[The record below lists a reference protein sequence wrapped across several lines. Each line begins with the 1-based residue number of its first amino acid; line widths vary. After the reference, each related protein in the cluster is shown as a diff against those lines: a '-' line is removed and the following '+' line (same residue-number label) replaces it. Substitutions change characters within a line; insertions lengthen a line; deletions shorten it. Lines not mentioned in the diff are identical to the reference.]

1 MDYSRCGA
9 TRLAARSLSHRR
21 VPLLLTLITLILSLT
36 LVFGVQYLRTEV
48 RNTFMSTVSGT
59 DLIVGARS
67 GPVNLLLYSVFH
79 IGNPTNNIRWSTF
92 QHVAGHDAVQWAVPI
107 SLGDSHKGFRVVATS
122 RAFFERYRYGDDR
135 ALAFGEGEAFRGVY
149 EAVVGQDVARRLGY
163 GKGDSIVV
171 AHGAGSTSFVHHDKQ
186 PFTVEGVLRGTGTP
200 LDRVILIPLEGF
212 EAIHAGWR
220 GGVQVGAQPSP
231 AEALERDLTPEQI
244 TAMLVGAERRIM
256 TLRLQRELN
265 NYEGEPLTAILPGA
279 TLARLWQMLGGFE
292 NALLVI
298 SALVLVTSLVGMVG
312 MLLATQS
319 TRTREMAIL
328 RSIGATPW
336 GISFMY
342 VLECLLLVGVALVLA
357 LLIWFGGL
365 RLVAPWLSELWGIHI
380 GIRPPGGVEAIMGAT
395 VMGLSLLVSLVPAWL
410 GYRRS
415 LAAGLTPR
423 E

>member
-1 MDYSRCGA
+1 MINA
-9 TRLAARSLSHRR
+9 IHARLAARSLNHRR
-21 VPLLLTLITLILSLT
+21 VPLLLILLTLTLSLT

-48 RNTFMSTVSGT
+48 KNTFISTVSGT

-92 QHVAGHDAVQWAVPI
+92 QHVAGHDAVEWAVPV

-122 RAFFERYRYGDDR
+122 QAFFERFRYGNDR
-135 ALAFGEGEAFRGVY
+135 ALAFGEGGAFGNVY
-149 EAVVGQDVARRLGY
+149 EAVVGQDVARRLDY
-163 GKGDSIVV
+163 STEDSIVV

-186 PFTVEGVLRGTGTP
+186 PFTIRGVLEGTGTP
-200 LDRVILIPLEGF
+200 LDRVVLIPLEGF
-212 EAIHAGWR
+212 EAIHAGWQGGTQVR
-220 GGVQVGAQPSP
+220 GQLSP
-231 AEALERDLTPEQI
+231 EEALKRDLTPDQI

-256 TLRLQRELN
+256 ALRLQRELN
-265 NYEGEPLTAILPGA
+265 HYAGEPLTAILPGA
-279 TLARLWQMLGGFE
+279 TLARLWQMLDGFE

-298 SALVLVTSLVGMVG
+298 AALVLVTSLVGMVG

-342 VLECLLLVGVALVLA
+342 VLECLFLVGASLLLA

-365 RLVAPWLSELWGIHI
+365 QLVAPWLSGVWGIHI
-380 GIRPPGGVEAIMGAT
+380 GIRPPGAAEGALSAI
-395 VMGLSLLVSLVPAWL
+395 VMGLSFLVSLVPAWL

-415 LAAGLTPR
+415 LAAGLMPR

>member
-1 MDYSRCGA
+1 MNSA
-9 TRLAARSLSHRR
+9 IHARLAARSLSDRR
-21 VPLLLTLITLILSLT
+21 VPLLLTLLTLTLSLT

-48 RNTFMSTVSGT
+48 RDTFMSTVSDT

-79 IGNPTNNIRWSTF
+79 IGNPTNNIRWTTF
-92 QHVAGHDAVQWAVPI
+92 QHVAGHDAVDWAVPI

-122 RAFFERYRYGDDR
+122 RAFFERFQYGNDR
-135 ALAFGEGEAFRGVY
+135 ALSFREGEAFGGVY
-149 EAVVGQDVARRLGY
+149 GAVVGQEVARRLDY
-163 GKGDSIVV
+163 AIGDSIVI

-186 PFTVEGVLRGTGTP
+186 PFVVEGVLEGTGTP
-200 LDRVILIPLEGF
+200 LDRVVLIPLEGF
-212 EAIHAGWR
+212 EAIHSGWR
-220 GGVQVGAQPSP
+220 GGVQLGGQLSP
-231 AEALERDLTPEQI
+231 EEALARDLTPDEI

-298 SALVLVTSLVGMVG
+298 AALVLVTSLVGMVG

-342 VLECLLLVGVALVLA
+342 VLECLFLVGASLLLA

-365 RLVAPWLSELWGIHI
+365 QLVAPWLSGVWGIHI
-380 GIRPPGGVEAIMGAT
+380 GIRPPGAAEGALSAI
-395 VMGLSLLVSLVPAWL
+395 VMGLSFLVSLVPAWL

-415 LAAGLTPR
+415 LAAGLMPR